1 MEAGTKLERLERLE
15 RFDSVDRQQLENL
28 LEEHHAALR
37 MSVLSAFDRLCCPV
51 PTLETDVSG
60 PVHSPSS
67 QPVEPSAADP
77 LPLSDFWH
85 KEAAVAG
92 TATNGSS
99 SDSEMPLPAVEGKR
113 SVQLVPEEVAT
124 TRTLVSM
131 PSQSILGL
139 ETIVSK
145 TRRYIDLV
153 AGFLVLSNSL
163 VMMLELEMEGRAVG
177 LQLGLGDGSAWVLEE
192 VEPTFQGVDT
202 AFVYVFLVELL
213 FRILAEGRNFF
224 FDAANW
230 FDTVLVLVGLADIWI
245 IVPVTTGGSTDPQNI
260 VMMRLFRAV
269 KCLRAIRMV
278 RTFRLFRGLNLLVKA
293 CQCFLPS
300 LGWSMVLLFV
310 FMSMGT
316 LIMGNLLRSFIED
329 PSNLFEDRVWVWNR
343 YGTAYRAMYTLYEV
357 TFAGNWPTNARPVLE
372 KVSHAFVLFYL
383 VYVTVIVFAVIRVI
397 SAIFLKDTLDA
408 AHNDAENLVFDRLKK
423 KASYV
428 RKLQDIFKAID
439 NTSDGMVTEDKL
451 SSVLANPTVAAYFH
465 TLDVDVVDS
474 ATLFHLLDNGDGE
487 MTMDEFVEGIL
498 RCKGPARAMDQ
509 VAIRAELGKLDT
521 KVTKLTQKLKD
532 AGLIS
537 PSTRTKQEEK
547 AGTGTA

>member
-1 MEAGTKLERLERLE
+1 MEASAKLERL
-15 RFDSVDRQQLENL
+15 DRQQLVDL

-37 MSVLSAFDRLCCPV
+37 MSVLGAFDRLCCPV
-51 PTLETDVSG
+51 PTRETDVNSPLLHKG
-60 PVHSPSS
+60 HLHTAPSS
-67 QPVEPSAADP
+67 QPVEPSARDP
-77 LPLSDFWH
+77 LPADNWH
-85 KEAAVAG
+85 QEAAVVD
-92 TATNGSS
+92 TATDGSS
-99 SDSEMPLPAVEGKR
+99 SEPLPAVEVKK
-113 SVQLVPEEVAT
+113 SIHLVPEEGT
-124 TRTLVSM
+124 TTSTVLVSV

-139 ETIVSK
+139 ENIVSK
-145 TRRYIDLV
+145 TKRYIDLV
-153 AGFLVLSNSL
+153 AGFLVLSNSM

-177 LQLGLGDGSAWVLEE
+177 SQLGLGDGSTWVLEE
-192 VEPTFQGVDT
+192 VEPTFQGLDT
-202 AFVYVFLVELL
+202 AFVYIFLAELL
-213 FRILAEGRNFF
+213 FRIFAEGRNFF
-224 FDAANW
+224 FDVANW
-230 FDTVLVLVGLADIWI
+230 FDTILVLVGLADIWV

-300 LGWSMVLLFV
+300 LGWAMVLLFV

-316 LIMGNLLRSFIED
+316 LIMGNLLRSFVED
-329 PSNLFEDRVWVWNR
+329 SSNLFEDRVWIWNR

-372 KVSHAFVLFYL
+372 KVSHAFVLFFV
-383 VYVTVIVFAVIRVI
+383 VYVTIIVFAVIRVI

-451 SSVLANPTVAAYFH
+451 TSVLANPTVAAYFQ

-474 ATLFHLLDNGDGE
+474 AALFHLLDNGDGE

-509 VAIRAELGKLDT
+509 VAIRAELGKLDA

-532 AGLIS
+532 AGVFS
-537 PSTRTKQEEK
+537 PSTKTCK
-547 AGTGTA
+547 AS